1 MNLFLRTF
9 NNKKD
14 KEKFNKLN
22 NILKLKK
29 NALLAKLQT
38 LYNVAKFHLTSKKSI
53 SNTFLTNYSSV
64 NAKT

>member
-14 KEKFNKLN
+14 KEKFKNINKFF
-22 NILKLKK
+22 LKLKK

-38 LYNVAKFHLTSKKSI
+38 FCNVAKFHLT
-53 SNTFLTNYSSV
+53 
-64 NAKT
+64 